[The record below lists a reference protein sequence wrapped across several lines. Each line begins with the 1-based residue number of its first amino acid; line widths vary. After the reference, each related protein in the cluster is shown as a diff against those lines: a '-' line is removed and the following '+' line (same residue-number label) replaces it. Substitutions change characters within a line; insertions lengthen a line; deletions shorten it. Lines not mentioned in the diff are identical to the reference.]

1 MIKQFFGFV
10 TLAFLSFMF
19 FNITVSAK
27 EVKKEPITNTA
38 INLQG
43 VSDSFTYNYYL
54 AEDAQKGKNQL
65 VLDVEHSSLL
75 ISPSSL
81 TIRVDGENQKTV
93 KLDGNKVKTTVQLDL
108 KEKALK
114 KGAHEITIVFYGII
128 KQGVCVENNTS
139 GNWLRINPASYLQI
153 QGDVTAGE
161 LMLQD
166 YPSKFTSFQSKTDVV
181 IPDDADVNTM
191 DAALKIVS
199 YLKKQAANQNQIAL
213 VKEKDF
219 ENRQTNK
226 IIVGVMKDF
235 KTESVQNILKRMN
248 VKTTDNTIQLQTAQ
262 EKIKKVNR
270 NILVVTAVNTNDL
283 DAKIEVVSN
292 QEFVSQLSG
301 KALAIGEQPKQ
312 PVRESGMV
320 TFEQMGIQNLEISNV
335 AYESG
340 HYYYYLP
347 QDFDEEKA
355 ITATLKLKKSSIL
368 DAKQAELVMEVNS
381 VPHAITLKEIKQ
393 DEGFFE
399 INVPIE
405 KNALKNNHLLDIQF
419 KLNGS
424 NANNPCTT
432 NDQEKWLFIS
442 KESTLNFSTTDND
455 RQAVASLTSYPG
467 IFTNT
472 RQGTYIIIEGTEKV
486 ALEDLNAL
494 YTSSALSAS
503 APNYELKTADA
514 IQKEDL
520 KGHHL
525 IFVGEAGNLQD
536 DLNKKNPLSMKD
548 NQPDFAKDGFVKETI
563 TRYATIQ
570 KNPWDDGYLALQ
582 FNREANSQNQ
592 ITPKF
597 LRQIQ
602 DLSADASVAV
612 QNKEQQTFTNRAQY
626 SVEKQKE
633 AIPKQ
638 SQNVLQWSSVL
649 MFIGLLA
656 VIGVILYLVFKR
668 SKKK

>member
-108 KEKALK
+108 KGKALK

-199 YLKKQAANQNQIAL
+199 YLKKQAANQNQMAL

-235 KTESVQNILKRMN
+235 KTTPVQNVFKRMN

-270 NILVVTAVNTNDL
+270 NILVVTAKKSTDL
-283 DAKIEVVSN
+283 DGKIAVVSN

-301 KALAIGEQPKQ
+301 KALAIGEEPKQ
-312 PVRESGMV
+312 ALREAGIV

-368 DAKQAELVMEVNS
+368 DAKQAELVMEVNG

-424 NANNPCTT
+424 NTNNPCTT
-432 NDQEKWLFIS
+432 SDQEKWLFIS

-602 DLSADASVAV
+602 NLSADASVAV

-626 SVEKQKE
+626 SIEKQKE
-633 AIPKQ
+633 AAPKQ
-638 SQNVLQWSSVL
+638 SQSALKWSSVL

>member
-27 EVKKEPITNTA
+27 EVKKEPITTTA

-108 KEKALK
+108 KGKALK

-235 KTESVQNILKRMN
+235 KTIPVQNVFKRMN
-248 VKTTDNTIQLQTAQ
+248 IKTTDHTIQLQTAQ
-262 EKIKKVNR
+262 EKIKKANR

-292 QEFVSQLSG
+292 QAFVSQLSG

-368 DAKQAELVMEVNS
+368 DAKQAELVMEVNG

-424 NANNPCTT
+424 NTNNPCTT

-472 RQGTYIIIEGTEKV
+472 RQGTYIIIESTEKV

-494 YTSSALSAS
+494 YTSSALSTS

-633 AIPKQ
+633 ATPKQ
-638 SQNVLQWSSVL
+638 SQNVLKWSSVL

>member
-108 KEKALK
+108 KGKALK

-199 YLKKQAANQNQIAL
+199 YLKKQAANQNQMAL

-226 IIVGVMKDF
+226 ILVGVIGDF
-235 KTESVQNILKRMN
+235 KTAPVKNLLKRMN

-368 DAKQAELVMEVNS
+368 DAKQAELVMEVNG

-424 NANNPCTT
+424 NTNNPCTT
-432 NDQEKWLFIS
+432 SDQEKWLFIS

-602 DLSADASVAV
+602 NLSADASVAV

-626 SVEKQKE
+626 SIEKQKE
-633 AIPKQ
+633 AAPKQ
-638 SQNVLQWSSVL
+638 SQSALKWSSVL

>member
-27 EVKKEPITNTA
+27 EVKKEPITTTA

-108 KEKALK
+108 KGKALK

-235 KTESVQNILKRMN
+235 KTIPVQNVFKRMN
-248 VKTTDNTIQLQTAQ
+248 IKTTDHTIQLQTAQ

-292 QEFVSQLSG
+292 QAFVSQLSG

-312 PVRESGMV
+312 PVRKSGMV

-368 DAKQAELVMEVNS
+368 DAKQAELVMEVNG

-424 NANNPCTT
+424 NTNNPCTT
-432 NDQEKWLFIS
+432 SDQEKWLFIS

-472 RQGTYIIIEGTEKV
+472 RQGTYIIIESTEKV

-494 YTSSALSAS
+494 YTSSALSTS

-633 AIPKQ
+633 AAPKQ
-638 SQNVLQWSSVL
+638 SQSALKWSSVL

>member
-27 EVKKEPITNTA
+27 EVKKEPITTTA

-108 KEKALK
+108 KGKALK

-235 KTESVQNILKRMN
+235 KTIPVQNVFKRMN
-248 VKTTDNTIQLQTAQ
+248 IKTTDHTIQLQTAQ
-262 EKIKKVNR
+262 EKIKKANR

-292 QEFVSQLSG
+292 QAFVSQLSG

-312 PVRESGMV
+312 PVRKSGMV

-368 DAKQAELVMEVNS
+368 DAKQAELVMEVNG

-424 NANNPCTT
+424 NTNNPCTT

-442 KESTLNFSTTDND
+442 KESTLNFSTTDNN

-472 RQGTYIIIEGTEKV
+472 RQETYIIIESTEKV

-494 YTSSALSAS
+494 YTSSALSTS

-633 AIPKQ
+633 ATPKQ
-638 SQNVLQWSSVL
+638 SQNVLKWSSVL

>member
-27 EVKKEPITNTA
+27 EVKKEPITTTA

-108 KEKALK
+108 KGKALK

-368 DAKQAELVMEVNS
+368 DAKQAELVMEVNG

-405 KNALKNNHLLDIQF
+405 KNALKNNYLLDIQF

-424 NANNPCTT
+424 NTNNPCTT

-472 RQGTYIIIEGTEKV
+472 RQGTYIIIESTEKV

-494 YTSSALSAS
+494 YTSSALSTS

-514 IQKEDL
+514 IQK
-520 KGHHL
+520 K
-525 IFVGEAGNLQD
+525 I
-536 DLNKKNPLSMKD
+536 
-548 NQPDFAKDGFVKETI
+548 
-563 TRYATIQ
+563 
-570 KNPWDDGYLALQ
+570 
-582 FNREANSQNQ
+582 
-592 ITPKF
+592 
-597 LRQIQ
+597 
-602 DLSADASVAV
+602 
-612 QNKEQQTFTNRAQY
+612 
-626 SVEKQKE
+626 
-633 AIPKQ
+633 
-638 SQNVLQWSSVL
+638 
-649 MFIGLLA
+649 
-656 VIGVILYLVFKR
+656 
-668 SKKK
+668 

>member
-10 TLAFLSFMF
+10 VLTFLSFML

-27 EVKKEPITNTA
+27 DIKKEPITTTA

-54 AEDAQKGKNQL
+54 SEDAQKGKNQI
-65 VLDVEHSSLL
+65 VLDVHHSSLL

-93 KLDGNKVKTTVQLDL
+93 KLEGNKDKTTVQLDL
-108 KEKALK
+108 KGKALK
-114 KGAHEITIVFYGII
+114 KGAHEVTIIFYGVI

-181 IPDDADVNTM
+181 IPDDANVETM

-199 YLKKQAANQNQIAL
+199 YLKKQVANQNQIVL

-226 IIVGVMKDF
+226 ILVGVIGDF
-235 KTESVQNILKRMN
+235 KTAPVKNLLKRMN
-248 VKTTDNTIQLQTAQ
+248 VKTTENTIQLQTAQ
-262 EKIKKVNR
+262 EKIKNTKR
-270 NILVVTAVNTNDL
+270 NVLVVTAKKSTDL
-283 DAKIEVVSN
+283 DGKIAVVSN

-301 KALAIGEQPKQ
+301 KAITIGEEPKQ
-312 PVRESGMV
+312 PLREAGIV
-320 TFEQMGIQNLEISNV
+320 TFEQMGIQNLEISNAV
-335 AYESG
+335 YESG
-340 HYYYYLP
+340 HYFYYLP
-347 QDFDEEKA
+347 QDFDVDKA

-368 DAKQAELVMEVNS
+368 DAKQAELVMEVNGI
-381 VPHAITLKEIKQ
+381 PHAITLKEVKQ
-393 DEGFFE
+393 DKGFFE

-424 NANNPCTT
+424 NTNNPCTT
-432 NDQEKWLFIS
+432 NDQQKWLFIS
-442 KESTLNFSTTDND
+442 KESTLNFSTTENNQ
-455 RQAVASLTSYPG
+455 QAVASLTSYPG

-472 RQGTYIIIEGTEKV
+472 RQGTYVVIDSIENV

-503 APNYELKTADA
+503 APNYELKTVDA
-514 IQKEDL
+514 IQKEKL
-520 KGHHL
+520 KGRHL
-525 IFVGEAGNLQD
+525 IFVGEAGTLQK
-536 DLNKKNPLSMKD
+536 DLNKKNPLVMKD
-548 NQPDFAKDGFVKETI
+548 DKPDFAEDGFIKETI
-563 TRYATIQ
+563 MRYATIQ
-570 KNPWDDGYLALQ
+570 KNPWDDAYIALQ
-582 FNREANSQNQ
+582 FNREGSSQNQ

-602 DLSADASVAV
+602 NLSADASVAV
-612 QNKEQQTFTNRAQY
+612 QNKEQQTFTNRAQF
-626 SVEKQKE
+626 SIEKQKE
-633 AIPKQ
+633 AAPKQ
-638 SQNVLQWSSVL
+638 SQSALKWSSVL

>member
-27 EVKKEPITNTA
+27 EVKKEPITTTA

-108 KEKALK
+108 KGKALK

-235 KTESVQNILKRMN
+235 KTIPVQNVFKRMN
-248 VKTTDNTIQLQTAQ
+248 IKTTDNTIQLQTAQ

-368 DAKQAELVMEVNS
+368 DAKQAELVMEVNG

-424 NANNPCTT
+424 NTNNPCTT
-432 NDQEKWLFIS
+432 SDQEKWLFIS

-472 RQGTYIIIEGTEKV
+472 RQGTYIIIESTEKV

-494 YTSSALSAS
+494 YTSSALSTS

-633 AIPKQ
+633 AAPKQ
-638 SQNVLQWSSVL
+638 SQSALKWSSVL

>member
-27 EVKKEPITNTA
+27 EVKKEPITTTA

-108 KEKALK
+108 KGKALK

-248 VKTTDNTIQLQTAQ
+248 VKTTDHTIQLQTAQ

-292 QEFVSQLSG
+292 QAFVSQLSG

-312 PVRESGMV
+312 PVRKSGMV

-368 DAKQAELVMEVNS
+368 DAKQAELVMEVNG

-424 NANNPCTT
+424 NTNNPCTT

-442 KESTLNFSTTDND
+442 KESTLNFSTTDNN

-472 RQGTYIIIEGTEKV
+472 RQETYIIIESTEKV

-494 YTSSALSAS
+494 YTSSALSTS

-633 AIPKQ
+633 ATPKQ
-638 SQNVLQWSSVL
+638 SQNVLKWSSVL

>member
-108 KEKALK
+108 KGKALK

-199 YLKKQAANQNQIAL
+199 YLKKQAANQNQMAL

-270 NILVVTAVNTNDL
+270 NILVVTAKKSTDL
-283 DAKIEVVSN
+283 DGKIAVVSN

-301 KALAIGEQPKQ
+301 KALAIGEEPKQ
-312 PVRESGMV
+312 ALREAGIV

-368 DAKQAELVMEVNS
+368 DAKQAELVMEVNG

-424 NANNPCTT
+424 NTNNPCTT
-432 NDQEKWLFIS
+432 SDQEKWLFIS

-602 DLSADASVAV
+602 NLSADASVAV

-626 SVEKQKE
+626 SIEKQKE
-633 AIPKQ
+633 AAPKQ
-638 SQNVLQWSSVL
+638 SQSALKWSSVL

>member
-27 EVKKEPITNTA
+27 EVKKEPITTTA

-108 KEKALK
+108 KGKALK

-368 DAKQAELVMEVNS
+368 DAKQAELVMEVNG

-405 KNALKNNHLLDIQF
+405 KNALKNNYLLDIQF

-424 NANNPCTT
+424 NTNNPCTT

-472 RQGTYIIIEGTEKV
+472 RQGTYIIIESTEKV

-494 YTSSALSAS
+494 YTSSALSTS

-633 AIPKQ
+633 ATPKQ
-638 SQNVLQWSSVL
+638 SQNVLKWSSVL

>member
-27 EVKKEPITNTA
+27 EVKKEPITTTA

-108 KEKALK
+108 KGKALK

-166 YPSKFTSFQSKTDVV
+166 YPSKFTSFQSKTEVV

-292 QEFVSQLSG
+292 QAFVSQLSG

-312 PVRESGMV
+312 PVRKSGMV

-368 DAKQAELVMEVNS
+368 DAKQAELVMEVNG

-424 NANNPCTT
+424 NTNNPCTT

-442 KESTLNFSTTDND
+442 KESTLNFSTTDNN

-472 RQGTYIIIEGTEKV
+472 RQETYIIIESTEKV

-494 YTSSALSAS
+494 YTSSALSTS

-633 AIPKQ
+633 ATPKQ
-638 SQNVLQWSSVL
+638 SQNVLKWSSVL

>member
-27 EVKKEPITNTA
+27 EVKKEPITTTA

-108 KEKALK
+108 KGKALR

-199 YLKKQAANQNQIAL
+199 YLKKQAANQNQMAL

-262 EKIKKVNR
+262 EKIKKANR

-292 QEFVSQLSG
+292 QAFVSQLSG

-312 PVRESGMV
+312 PVRKSGMV

-368 DAKQAELVMEVNS
+368 DAKQAELVMEVNG

-424 NANNPCTT
+424 NTNNPCTT

-442 KESTLNFSTTDND
+442 KESTLNFSTTDNN

-472 RQGTYIIIEGTEKV
+472 RQETYIIIESTEKV

-494 YTSSALSAS
+494 YTSSALSTS

-633 AIPKQ
+633 ATPKQ
-638 SQNVLQWSSVL
+638 SQNVLKWSSVL

>member
-54 AEDAQKGKNQL
+54 AEDAQKGNNQL

-108 KEKALK
+108 KGKALK

-235 KTESVQNILKRMN
+235 KTEPVQNILKRMN

-262 EKIKKVNR
+262 EKIKKANR
-270 NILVVTAVNTNDL
+270 NILVVTAVNTDDL

-368 DAKQAELVMEVNS
+368 DAKQAELVMEVNG

-424 NANNPCTT
+424 NTNNPCTT

-442 KESTLNFSTTDND
+442 KESTLNFSTTDHD

-472 RQGTYIIIEGTEKV
+472 RQGTYIIIESTEKV

-503 APNYELKTADA
+503 APNYELKTVDA
-514 IQKEDL
+514 IQKEKL
-520 KGHHL
+520 KGRHL
-525 IFVGEAGNLQD
+525 IFVGEAGTLQK
-536 DLNKKNPLSMKD
+536 DLNKKSPLVMKD
-548 NQPDFAKDGFVKETI
+548 DKPDFAEDGFIKETI
-563 TRYATIQ
+563 MRYATIQ
-570 KNPWDDGYLALQ
+570 KNPWDDAYIALQ
-582 FNREANSQNQ
+582 FNREGSSQNQ

-602 DLSADASVAV
+602 NLSADASVAV

-626 SVEKQKE
+626 SIEKQKE
-633 AIPKQ
+633 AAPKQ
-638 SQNVLQWSSVL
+638 SQSALKWSSVL

>member
-27 EVKKEPITNTA
+27 EVKKEPITTTA

-108 KEKALK
+108 KGKALK

-368 DAKQAELVMEVNS
+368 DAKQAELVMEVNG

-424 NANNPCTT
+424 NTNNPCTT

-472 RQGTYIIIEGTEKV
+472 RQGTYIIIESTEKV

-494 YTSSALSAS
+494 YTSSALSTS

-633 AIPKQ
+633 ATPKQ
-638 SQNVLQWSSVL
+638 SQNVLKWSSVL